1 MRRAEQVDCGCP
13 GHFPAQ
19 DHATD
24 AFERGKSLRF
34 QRENAGGV
42 GKSASPVG
50 ATVESTAA
58 HRSIERINI
67 PLLCGWTIYRP
78 FAVLES
84 NTRLP
89 LHAHRHVIALD
100 QPHLWPAR
108 ATSAVA
114 RHGFTVFF
122 RMSVMT
128 EQTLVAPIDD
138 QPQLASGF
146 SGYQSALVALLA
158 FVQFTIILDFMIM
171 SPLGAIIMPALNI
184 TAAQFGVAV
193 SAYAF
198 SAGISG
204 ILAAGFADRFD
215 RKRLLLFF
223 YVGFA
228 LGTVLCS
235 LAPTFHLL
243 LLGRIVTGLFG
254 GVMGS
259 VILAIVIDLFALHL
273 RGRVM
278 GFVQTAFAASQV
290 LGIPAGLYLSNH
302 WNWHVTFGALVGL
315 SIAGMAAV
323 LLLMKPVNGHL
334 LLKQDTNAFRHLIAT
349 VGQPRYTLAFAVTT
363 LLATGGFMLMPFGS
377 AYTVNNLGIDIAHLP
392 TIYLVSGLFSI
403 FTGPLVGR
411 ASDAFGKFP
420 TFAFGSF
427 VSIVMVLIY
436 TRLDYLGHVTLT
448 TVIVVNVL
456 MFVGIFSRMIPS
468 QALISAIPESSQRGS
483 FSAVSASLQQL
494 SGGLGSVL
502 AAAIIAQN
510 ADGTLRH
517 FDRLGY
523 IVVATS
529 LASLT
534 LMYFV
539 QKSVAN
545 RAGKRFV

>member
-1 MRRAEQVDCGCP
+1 
-13 GHFPAQ
+13 
-19 DHATD
+19 
-24 AFERGKSLRF
+24 
-34 QRENAGGV
+34 
-42 GKSASPVG
+42 
-50 ATVESTAA
+50 
-58 HRSIERINI
+58 
-67 PLLCGWTIYRP
+67 
-78 FAVLES
+78 
-84 NTRLP
+84 
-89 LHAHRHVIALD
+89 
-100 QPHLWPAR
+100 
-108 ATSAVA
+108 
-114 RHGFTVFF
+114 
-122 RMSVMT
+122 MSVMT
-128 EQTLVAPIDD
+128 EQTLIAPIDE
-138 QPQLASGF
+138 QPVLDRGF
-146 SGYQSALVALLA
+146 SRYQSLLVALLA

-171 SPLGAIIMPALNI
+171 SPLGAIIIPALSI

-223 YVGFA
+223 YVGFT
-228 LGTVLCS
+228 LGTTLCA
-235 LAPTFHLL
+235 LAPNYHVL

-254 GVMGS
+254 GVIGS
-259 VILAIVIDLFALHL
+259 VVLAIITDLFPLHL

-290 LGIPAGLYLSNH
+290 LGIPAGLFLSNR
-302 WNWHVTFGALVGL
+302 WSWHVAFGALVGL
-315 SIAGMAAV
+315 SIATIVVV
-323 LLLMKPVNGHL
+323 LFVMKPVNDHL
-334 LLKQDTNAFRHLIAT
+334 RLKQEKTAFRHLIAT
-349 VGQPRYTLAFAVTT
+349 VAQPRYTLAFAVTT

-377 AYTVNNLGIDIAHLP
+377 AFTVHNLGIDIVHLP
-392 TIYLVSGLFSI
+392 TVYLVSGLFSI

-420 TFAFGSF
+420 TFVFGSA

-436 TRLDYLGHVTLT
+436 THLGQVSLM

-468 QALISAIPESSQRGS
+468 QALISAIPEPSQRGS

-510 ADGTLRH
+510 PDGSLRH

-523 IVVATS
+523 IVVGTS
-529 LASLT
+529 LVSLIV
-534 LMYFV
+534 MYFI
-539 QKSVAN
+539 QKSVADPAS
-545 RAGKRFV
+545 RRIA

>member
-1 MRRAEQVDCGCP
+1 
-13 GHFPAQ
+13 
-19 DHATD
+19 
-24 AFERGKSLRF
+24 
-34 QRENAGGV
+34 
-42 GKSASPVG
+42 
-50 ATVESTAA
+50 
-58 HRSIERINI
+58 
-67 PLLCGWTIYRP
+67 
-78 FAVLES
+78 
-84 NTRLP
+84 
-89 LHAHRHVIALD
+89 
-100 QPHLWPAR
+100 
-108 ATSAVA
+108 
-114 RHGFTVFF
+114 
-122 RMSVMT
+122 MT
-128 EQTLVAPIDD
+128 EQTIAAPIND
-138 QPQLASGF
+138 QQETASGF
-146 SGYQSALVALLA
+146 SRYQSALVALLA

-223 YVGFA
+223 YVGFT
-228 LGTVLCS
+228 LGTTLCA
-235 LAPTFHLL
+235 LAPTFHVL

-259 VILAIVIDLFALHL
+259 VILAIITDLFALRL

-290 LGIPAGLYLSNH
+290 LGIPAGLFLSNH
-302 WNWHVTFGALVGL
+302 WNWHVSFAALVGL
-315 SIAGMAAV
+315 SIAGMIAV

-377 AYTVNNLGIDIAHLP
+377 AYTVSNLGIDIAHLP

-420 TFAFGSF
+420 TFAFGSA
-427 VSIVMVLIY
+427 VSVVMVLIY
-436 TRLDYLGHVTLT
+436 TQLDHFGHATLI

-468 QALISAIPESSQRGS
+468 QALISAIPEPSQRGS

-502 AAAIIAQN
+502 AAAIIAQS
-510 ADGTLRH
+510 ADGTLLH

-529 LASLT
+529 LVSLT

-539 QKSVAN
+539 QKSVAQ
-545 RAGKRFV
+545 RAGKPFV